1 MARLID
7 SVQGHREI
15 WSKLLAAR
23 DNGHLPHGLA
33 FIGPNGIGKKRV
45 AFALAQALVCERT
58 TPGNAEPCGDCGPC
72 KRVELQQSESVLF
85 IEPTANTIKLE
96 AAGHVLDFLSLQRI
110 GRARVV
116 IVDQAQMLNPQTAN
130 ALLKAIEE
138 PPPETFFILL
148 TAEIS
153 QLLPTLRSRLQSV
166 RFSPLSESVLKSAE
180 GIQDWMLKSARGSF
194 ETLEQFKDE
203 NVASLRALAI
213 EFLKDASQ
221 DLRTSL
227 EKAQGEAKDR
237 ESALTFTRLLQQLL
251 RDWTVLG
258 SGTVI
263 HGDLAKTL
271 ESLPQADPKAR
282 VDLWQGAFQMEM
294 DILAHVDRS
303 LCLEN
308 FYYRSRQ
315 ALR

>member
-7 SVQGHREI
+7 SVQGHRET
-15 WSKLLAAR
+15 WAMLLAIRA
-23 DNGHLPHGLA
+23 NGHLPHGLA
-33 FIGPNGIGKKRV
+33 FIGPSGVGKKRV
-45 AFALAQALVCERT
+45 AFAFAQLLVCENE
-58 TPGNAEPCGDCGPC
+58 NAPCGECGPC
-72 KRVELQQSESVLF
+72 KRVEINQSESMLY
-85 IEPTANTIKLE
+85 IEPSASTIKLE
-96 AAGHVLDFLSLQRI
+96 AAGQVLDFLSLQRI

-148 TAEIS
+148 TSEIS

-166 RFSPLSESVLKSAE
+166 RFSPLPESVLQNAE
-180 GIQDWMLKSARGSF
+180 GAEPWMLKSARGSF
-194 ETLEQFKDE
+194 EMLEQFKDE

-213 EFLKDASQ
+213 DFLKDASQ
-221 DLRTSL
+221 DQRTAL
-227 EKAQGEAKDR
+227 EKVQTEAKDR
-237 ESALTFTRLLQQLL
+237 ESALTFSRLLQQLL
-251 RDWTVLG
+251 RDWSILG

-263 HGDLAKTL
+263 HSDLAPAL
-271 ESLPQADPKAR
+271 ESLPKAEPKKR

-294 DILAHVDRS
+294 DILAHVDRG

-308 FYYRSRQ
+308 FYYRTRA

>member
-7 SVQGHREI
+7 SIQGHREN
-15 WSKLLAAR
+15 WSKLIAAR
-23 DNGHLPHGLA
+23 DRHLPHGLA

-45 AFALAQALVCERT
+45 AFALAQALLCEKT
-58 TPGNAEPCGDCGPC
+58 SPSHPEPCGECGPC
-72 KRVELQQSESVLF
+72 KRVELNQSESVLY
-85 IEPTANTIKLE
+85 IEPQANTIKLE
-96 AAGHVLDFLSLQRI
+96 AASQVLDFLALQRI

-180 GIQDWMLKSARGSF
+180 GVEEWMLKSARGSF

-203 NVASLRALAI
+203 GVANLRSLAI
-213 EFLKDASQ
+213 DFLKDASQ
-221 DLRTSL
+221 DQRTAL

-251 RDWTVLG
+251 RDWSVLG
-258 SGTVI
+258 AGTVI
-263 HGDLAKTL
+263 HGDLEKTL
-271 ESLPQADPKAR
+271 ASLPAVESKKR

-294 DILAHVDRS
+294 DILAHVDRA

-308 FYYRSRQ
+308 FYYRTRQ